1 MGGGFVELVQPATIH
16 DAEHWRALHY
26 YLEAAQNS
34 HKTLMKTA
42 LLSDL
47 LTQEQMEE
55 VVAIF
60 NDAGNDMDAVRQLKI
75 YLNNIKEQL
84 EAKGIV
90 PDYLAYVL
98 LASFRKLI

>member
-1 MGGGFVELVQPATIH
+1 
-16 DAEHWRALHY
+16 
-26 YLEAAQNS
+26 
-34 HKTLMKTA
+34 MKIA
-42 LLSDL
+42 KLSDL

-55 VVAIF
+55 VCDIF
-60 NDAGNDMDAVRQLKI
+60 NTSDDDMDAVRKLKI
-75 YLNNIKEQL
+75 YLNNLKEQL